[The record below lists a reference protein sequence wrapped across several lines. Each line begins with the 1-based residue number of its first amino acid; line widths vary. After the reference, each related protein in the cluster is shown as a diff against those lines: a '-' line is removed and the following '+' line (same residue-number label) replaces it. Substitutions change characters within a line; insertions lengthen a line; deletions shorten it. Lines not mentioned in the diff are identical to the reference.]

1 MLDLVQLQGEVLS
14 WTDALGTY
22 QLEHQQQRRDW
33 QLGFKSSNIDPVTQ
47 IDRYSDEFLID
58 KIKAAYPQHSLMT
71 EEGGF
76 MTGDSDYLWI
86 IDPLDGTVNYVH
98 GLLIFAISIAL
109 LYRYETVMA
118 VVAAPGLRQ
127 NFTAI
132 RGQGSFLNGHS
143 IYVSKQECLQQSLLA
158 TGFPYD
164 RADDPDNNVTY
175 AAHILPQVR
184 GLRRLGSAA
193 YDLAC
198 VAQGVYDG
206 YWELN
211 LKPWDVA
218 AGKLLVTEAGGIV
231 QPWPGKRGEALIAGN
246 PDICTL
252 LAAELCKVNIG

>member
-1 MLDLVQLQGEVLS
+1 MLFRS
-14 WTDALGTY
+14 
-22 QLEHQQQRRDW
+22 
-33 QLGFKSSNIDPVTQ
+33 
-47 IDRYSDEFLID
+47 
-58 KIKAAYPQHSLMT
+58 
-71 EEGGF
+71 
-76 MTGDSDYLWI
+76 
-86 IDPLDGTVNYVH
+86 
-98 GLLIFAISIAL
+98 
-109 LYRYETVMA
+109 
-118 VVAAPGLRQ
+118 
-127 NFTAI
+127 
-132 RGQGSFLNGHS
+132 
-143 IYVSKQECLQQSLLA
+143 LQQSLLA

-164 RADDPDNNVTY
+164 RADNADNNVAY

-231 QPWPGKRGEALIAGN
+231 QPWPGKRGKALITGN

-252 LAAELCKVNIG
+252 LAAELCKVNID